1 MHEEE
6 GDGRADEDGG
16 QVQLLGCQV
25 GGAATSLALT
35 LKPFPPLYKI
45 RDLEIPCGAEQQMQI

>member
-45 RDLEIPCGAEQQMQI
+45 KNLKVPKSAEQ

>member
-16 QVQLLGCQV
+16 QVQLLGCQ
-25 GGAATSLALT
+25 GGGAAATSLAFT
-35 LKPFPPLYKI
+35 LKPSPPL
-45 RDLEIPCGAEQQMQI
+45 